1 MSRRDFVR
9 CILWGIVLG
18 CAARVIVEIAQAL

>member
-1 MSRRDFVR
+1 MTGREFFR

-18 CAARVIVEIAQAL
+18 CAARVIVIIAQSL